1 MEIGVVGLGKMGGQI
16 AEKLS
21 QERFKVFGYDQNS
34 ELYDDSSFSFETVND
49 IDALLKKFTEKKV
62 LWVMVPSGEPTNKTI
77 IDLSKKLAPGDV
89 IIDGGNSYYKDS
101 IDNSAICKNKGIEF
115 IDCGTSGGVWGLE
128 NGFCLTIGG
137 NKKIYESLLSLFETL
152 STQES
157 NGGLYVGESGSGH
170 FVKMIHNGIEY
181 GMMQS
186 IAEGFSILKSK
197 KEFDLN
203 LSEISSNWKSGSVI
217 QSWLVDLISEELK
230 ADKELSEYSSKVSDS
245 GEGRW
250 TIKESIDLSV
260 PIPSIYAS
268 ISERFNSRL
277 DNSFSGKILSA
288 MRRAFGGHKN

>member
-34 ELYDDSSFSFETVND
+34 KLYDDSSFSFETVND
-49 IDALLKKFTEKKV
+49 IDALLKKFTEKRV

-157 NGGLYVGESGSGH
+157 KGGLYVGESGSGH

-181 GMMQS
+181 GMMQ
-186 IAEGFSILKSK
+186 
-197 KEFDLN
+197 
-203 LSEISSNWKSGSVI
+203 
-217 QSWLVDLISEELK
+217 
-230 ADKELSEYSSKVSDS
+230 
-245 GEGRW
+245 
-250 TIKESIDLSV
+250 
-260 PIPSIYAS
+260 
-268 ISERFNSRL
+268 
-277 DNSFSGKILSA
+277 
-288 MRRAFGGHKN
+288 